1 METGDQEKIDALA
14 RVQTLELREVLKS
27 AFNKIDK
34 VTCDQ
39 ARGLPRG
46 PLQKPYAEGDAGIE
60 LPRPDRSVVK
70 KAHIFDCIAD
80 RVSRRSFPAEP
91 ITLAE
96 LSYLLWATQGVRK
109 LPNPSITL
117 RTVPSG
123 GAMHP
128 FETYLAVYNVAGL
141 EKGLYRYQPLDHK
154 LARVTTPEDL
164 PGRMLKA
171 SRNKPFMANCAVA
184 FIWSAV
190 PYRSEWRY
198 TLEAK
203 RLILQD
209 SGHMC
214 QNLYLACESINCG
227 TCAVGAYDQELADEL
242 LGLDG
247 KDEFVVYMAP
257 VGRVPVKKGE

>member
-1 METGDQEKIDALA
+1 MPDINLLA
-14 RVQTLELREVLKS
+14 RKKTLKYREVLKS

-34 VTCDQ
+34 VECDQ

-46 PLQKPYAEGDAGIE
+46 PLQKPYLPGDAGVA
-60 LPRPDRSVVK
+60 LPPPDPAVLK
-70 KAHIFDCIAD
+70 KPDLFTCIAQ
-80 RVSRRSFPAEP
+80 RASRRSFAAAP
-91 ITLAE
+91 ITLEE

-109 LPNPSITL
+109 MPNPNITL

-128 FETYLAVYNVAGL
+128 FETYLAVYNVTGL
-141 EKGLYRYQPLDHK
+141 EPGLYRYQPLDHK
-154 LARVTTPEDL
+154 LARLPALRDL
-164 PGRMLKA
+164 AAKVIKA
-171 SRNKPFMANCAVA
+171 ARNKPFMGNCAAA
-184 FIWSAV
+184 FLWSVV
-190 PYRSEWRY
+190 PYRCEWRY

-227 TCAVGAYDQELADEL
+227 TCAVGAYDQKLADKL

-247 KDEFVVYMAP
+247 RDEFVVYMAP
-257 VGRVPVKKGE
+257 VGRAV

>member
-1 METGDQEKIDALA
+1 MPDINAQA
-14 RVQTLELREVLKS
+14 RRLTLKYREVMKS
-27 AFNKIDK
+27 AFDKIDK
-34 VTCDQ
+34 VECDQ

-46 PLQKPYAEGDAGIE
+46 PLQKPYPEGDAGVE
-60 LPRPDRSVVK
+60 LPKPDRAVLK
-70 KAHIFDCIAD
+70 KPDIFACLAD
-80 RVSRRSFPAEP
+80 RASRRSFAAAPL
-91 ITLAE
+91 TLAE

-109 LPNPSITL
+109 VTTSGITL

-128 FETYLAVYNVAGL
+128 FETYLAVYNVTGL
-141 EKGLYRYQPLDHK
+141 EPGLYRYQPLDHR
-154 LARVTTPEDL
+154 LARLPAPEDL
-164 PGRMLKA
+164 PGKVLKA
-171 SRNKPFMANCAVA
+171 SRNKPFMANCAAA

-190 PYRSEWRY
+190 PYRTEWRY

-214 QNLYLACESINCG
+214 QNLYLACESIGCG
-227 TCAVGAYDQELADEL
+227 TCAVGAYDQQLADGL

-247 KDEFVVYMAP
+247 RDEFVIYMAP
-257 VGRVPVKKGE
+257 VGRAA

>member
-1 METGDQEKIDALA
+1 MPDINSRA
-14 RVQTLELREVLKS
+14 REQTLKYREVLKS

-34 VTCDQ
+34 VECDQ

-46 PLQKPYAEGDAGIE
+46 PLQKPYAEGDTGVE
-60 LPRPDRSVVK
+60 LPKPDRSVLK
-70 KAHIFDCIAD
+70 KPDIFACIAD
-80 RVSRRSFPAEP
+80 RASRRSFADAPL
-91 ITLAE
+91 TLAE

-109 LPNPSITL
+109 MPNPAVTL

-128 FETYLAVYNVAGL
+128 FETYLAVYKVTGL
-141 EKGLYRYQPLDHK
+141 EPGLYRYQPLDHK
-154 LARVTTPEDL
+154 LARLPTPEDL
-164 PGRMLKA
+164 PGKVMKA
-171 SRNKPFMANCAVA
+171 ARNKPFMGNGAAA
-184 FIWSAV
+184 FLWSVV
-190 PYRSEWRY
+190 PYRTEWRY

-209 SGHMC
+209 SGHLC

-227 TCAVGAYDQELADEL
+227 TCAVGAYDQKLADEL

-247 KDEFVVYMAP
+247 RDEFVIYMAP
-257 VGRVPVKKGE
+257 VGRTPVA